1 MKKTILTITISIAL
15 SISAYAQSMQSLFIP
30 TDPVATGL
38 AMSTLAKDATA
49 YSAADNASAM
59 AFSETQFKGALSYG
73 MWQPKVADSKTVNA
87 GAFLKVNDRISVGF
101 MASYMLDKET
111 SITNFNGAVTGTFTP
126 KDIVAR
132 LGASYLLNENLSV
145 GVSAKML
152 RSSIGPELSG
162 TAIGGD
168 LCAMYRK
175 EFWSASVALC
185 NLGTPITYGGKS
197 YAMPVFSRAGG
208 TAKLLNFTFCA
219 EADYLFDGAFSAA
232 AGAEYSVLD
241 MFFARAGYHYGSSD
255 KGLPSFAAIGC
266 GVKFFGIELNLACL
280 LSSETLKETVCFG
293 LAYSF

>member
-87 GAFLKVNDRISVGF
+87 GAFLKVNDR
-101 MASYMLDKET
+101 
-111 SITNFNGAVTGTFTP
+111 
-126 KDIVAR
+126 
-132 LGASYLLNENLSV
+132 LSV

-197 YAMPVFSRAGG
+197 YAMPVYSRAGG